1 MASNYSSDLTL
12 ELITTGEKAG
22 LWGTI
27 TNTNLQ
33 ILQQAASGY
42 VEVAMGGGSDVT
54 LSLADGSNTANGK
67 NIYLKLTGTL
77 TASVNLIIPATSTG
91 GTVNRVYIIED
102 TTSRTTT
109 NYTLNVKTD
118 GSSNPVPIPEGA
130 NLIVRSDGTDTA
142 LALIQKGIKNVT
154 SSSVTAYT
162 AINGDQIVVDTQ
174 ANTVVITLPATPTVT
189 DEVTIM
195 DGSAA
200 GGFGT
205 NNVTVGRNGSNING
219 AASDYIMNVNN
230 QCITFIYTNATKGWL
245 LKSTNQ

>member
-130 NLIVRSDGTDTA
+130 NLIVRSG
-142 LALIQKGIKNVT
+142 
-154 SSSVTAYT
+154 SSA
-162 AINGDQIVVDTQ
+162 
-174 ANTVVITLPATPTVT
+174 
-189 DEVTIM
+189 E
-195 DGSAA
+195 
-200 GGFGT
+200 
-205 NNVTVGRNGSNING
+205 
-219 AASDYIMNVNN
+219 
-230 QCITFIYTNATKGWL
+230 
-245 LKSTNQ
+245 